1 MSLIMNHK
9 SISVFLFLT
18 LLISNISIGQT
29 DSAKSRKK
37 SLSFSVSNNGQ
48 VDHSIHNFYRQDTEF
63 LNFLFNTPTSKHTE
77 IKYNLSFSYV
87 NSKKIVSG
95 VKLGYQSIINKYS
108 TSDYTSEIEA
118 KGAQSIYN
126 INPSLGYAI
135 NNKKLDFIVGLQVPL
150 FIIGNYKYTSTEENY
165 RTNASGVRELQ
176 YISETETNII
186 GGYITGLN
194 SFLNLRYSFN
204 RFFIFSEVSTGI
216 LYASTGAS
224 YSTETT
230 TTYSGSYFPSYPPY
244 YTSSDSDYTLK
255 KTYFS
260 SPEFSFGIGLKF

>member
-1 MSLIMNHK
+1 MNHK
-9 SISVFLFLT
+9 SISIFLFLT
-18 LLISNISIGQT
+18 LLISNFSTGQI
-29 DSAKSRKK
+29 DSVKSRKT

-48 VDHSIHNFYRQDTEF
+48 VDHSIHDFYRQDSEF

-87 NSKKIVSG
+87 NSKKIVTG

-118 KGAQSIYN
+118 QGSQSIYN
-126 INPSLGYAI
+126 INSSLGYAI
-135 NNKKLDFIVGLQVPL
+135 NNKKIDFVVGLQVPL
-150 FIIGNYKYTSTEENY
+150 FIIGGYKHTSTEKNY
-165 RTNASGVRELQ
+165 RSNASGDRELQ
-176 YISETETNII
+176 YTSETETNIL

-194 SFLNLRYSFN
+194 SFLNIRYSFN
-204 RFFIFSEVSTGI
+204 RFFIFSDVATGI
-216 LYASTGAS
+216 LYASTGS
-224 YSTETT
+224 TFSTETT
-230 TTYSGSYFPSYPPY
+230 TTYSGSYFQSYPPNY
-244 YTSSDSDYTLK
+244 SSSDSDYTLK